1 VTEPLFHRRGAI
13 GLAAGVL
20 LSLLTFVGIR
30 VFGGDSLDPPSFG
43 PGGASTS
50 ALGHQAFLEVLRA
63 VGVPVT
69 TSRYDSA
76 RRAGSGALLV
86 VAEPELGADDLR
98 SRNRLA
104 QMFSTGGTVLLVLP
118 RRNGKQDARDE
129 HFVERTWERDD
140 DAAERI
146 LDLAGAR
153 RRGAASNPRLGRRL
167 DPKAAWVTQGHGP
180 SPTLPDAR
188 VLRESVV
195 EETLVE
201 AGRDVLVGRLPPSD
215 ESDTEIW
222 VLSDPDLI
230 ATHGLVQ
237 GDNAALAVGLVDFLR
252 AGRPVVVDETTHG
265 RERPPDVWREMF
277 AWPLVL
283 VVVSAGLA
291 ALLGLW
297 AGIGRFGAPP
307 PLAPPVPAG
316 KRFLVD
322 HTADLLEQGGHAGE
336 ALARYFDTT
345 VAEVSKGTHVP
356 AGLTAVER
364 EEWLVRIEGARGT
377 GPRLASLRA
386 DVAAAGKRRD
396 PRRVV
401 EVAQSVRRW
410 RQEMIDGPVRHP

>member
-1 VTEPLFHRRGAI
+1 MSEPLFHRRGAI
-13 GLAAGVL
+13 GLAAAVV

-30 VFGGDSLDPPSFG
+30 VFGADALDPPSFG

-50 ALGHQAFLEVLRA
+50 ALGHKAFIEVLRA

-69 TSRYDSA
+69 TSRFDSA
-76 RRAGSGALLV
+76 RRAGTGALLV
-86 VAEPELGADDLR
+86 VAEPDLAVDAL
-98 SRNRLA
+98 RNRSLLEE
-104 QMFSTGGTVLLVLP
+104 MFSTGGTVLLVLP
-118 RRNGKQDARDE
+118 RRRGKQHEKDE
-129 HFVERTWERDD
+129 RFIGRAWEPDD
-140 DAAERI
+140 DGAERV

-153 RRGAASNPRLGRRL
+153 RLGAARNPRLGRRL

-180 SPTLPDAR
+180 APTLPDAR

-195 EETLVE
+195 EETLFE
-201 AGRDVLVGRLPPSD
+201 AGRDVLVGRLPPSG

-230 ATHGLVQ
+230 ATHGLVR
-237 GDNAALAVGLVDFLR
+237 GDNAALAVGLIDFLR
-252 AGRPVVVDETTHG
+252 AGRPVVVDETMHG
-265 RERPPDVWREMF
+265 WERPPDVWREMF

-291 ALLGLW
+291 ALLGIW

-345 VAEVSKGTHVP
+345 VAEVGKGTHVP
-356 AGLTAVER
+356 AGLSAAER